1 MDKITEI
8 NMDYTTFSKIKG
20 KLNPQDKKD
29 ITITSDKPISSS
41 SSSSMSMAS
50 AMEESEILE
59 PEAVIA
65 PQDKATMK
73 YLSNVKDVK
82 TGQISKPFTIG
93 AQRYQMVRALSGDN
107 KIVMAVFAHD
117 ETDDNGDNVIYTV
130 EDFERDIA
138 LPMKEAMG
146 MVGKDIQVAEEDTY
160 EGYKH
165 YLVNKKTNKIR
176 KFKTV
181 EEILSANKTVDE
193 DYMGGKEFR
202 KYMTEKLFGR
212 RKRMNELGAEPI
224 GGAEDMTKKAERLMD
239 IIDDNS
245 KVQNAIKTIKTP
257 DAKKEVIAA
266 FAELIGVP
274 RNGLTNLVSQI
285 KDMSKE
291 PVVQPTNEKV
301 IITKNQLIESLK
313 PSKVIKTIKIK
324 DIK

>member
-1 MDKITEI
+1 MDKITEL
-8 NMDYTTFSKIKG
+8 NMDYQTYKKISGTMSPKE
-20 KLNPQDKKD
+20 KKD
-29 ITITSDKPISSS
+29 VTITSDRPSS
-41 SSSSMSMAS
+41 SSSSMSMAG
-50 AMEESEILE
+50 AMEENEILK
-59 PEAVIA
+59 PEAVIT
-65 PQDKATMK
+65 PQDKATLK

-93 AQRYQMVRALSGDN
+93 AQRYQMVRALSGDDR
-107 KIVMAVFAHD
+107 IVMAVFAHD
-117 ETDDNGDNVIYTV
+117 ETDDNGENVIYTV

-146 MVGKDIQVAEEDTY
+146 MVGKDIQVVDGETY
-160 EGYKH
+160 EGFKH
-165 YLVNKKTNKIR
+165 YLVNKKTNEIR

-181 EEILSANKTVDE
+181 EEILSANKSVDE
-193 DYMGGKEFR
+193 DYMGATKFK

-212 RKRMNELGAEPI
+212 RKRMTELDVDGS
-224 GGAEDMTKKAERLMD
+224 EDMSKKAERLMD

-245 KVQNAIKTIKTP
+245 KVQNAINTIKTP

-274 RNGLTNLVSQI
+274 RSGLTNLVSQI

-291 PVVQPTNEKV
+291 PVAQPTNEKV
-301 IITKNQLIESLK
+301 IITKNQLIESIIGK
-313 PSKVIKTIKIK
+313 KVIKTIKVK